1 MWRPDLNRQVWR
13 AGLDSIVAQ
22 GVGTTALWTHLL
34 PNQNHQKITIFI
46 GPSPP
51 PPRLRHLLEQ
61 RLPPLLRPLLT
72 RPPLLL
78 LLRGAFL
85 MVLQTPPT
93 PANCGTGLSRFP
105 PSQMRLILKR
115 EKAVPMGPAP
125 NHTINLSPRRTLP
138 PDVGEVVEGVTGH
151 DRSRHFRFF
160 FSLHPT
166 NIRLHLSLHTS
177 SS

>member
-13 AGLDSIVAQ
+13 AGLQSIVAQ
-22 GVGTTALWTHLL
+22 GLGTTALWTHLL

-85 MVLQTPPT
+85 MVLQTPTHPSKLRNGVIEIPPLPNAMNTEKGKGSAHGPSPKPHNKPEPPT
-93 PANCGTGLSRFP
+93 
-105 PSQMRLILKR
+105 
-115 EKAVPMGPAP
+115 
-125 NHTINLSPRRTLP
+125 HTAARR
-138 PDVGEVVEGVTGH
+138 GRGRRG
-151 DRSRHFRFF
+151 RHR
-160 FSLHPT
+160 T
-166 NIRLHLSLHTS
+166 
-177 SS
+177 